1 MGEMG
6 EGEGQRRSGA
16 WGRFSLIVRNSRR
29 VGTRATRWRD
39 LESREAH
46 LAVMA
51 RRARTEVRAT
61 PAMGLDALRLRD
73 RADMAAMLDSCGGRT
88 GQSRG

>member
-1 MGEMG
+1 MGAIFVN
-6 EGEGQRRSGA
+6 RSQFA
-16 WGRFSLIVRNSRR
+16 KSRDA
-29 VGTRATRWRD
+29 GTRWRD

-88 GQSRG
+88 GQCRG